1 MNLAK
6 VSWKNVWAK
15 PWSTVL
21 SVILIAFG
29 VGLLSLLFIFKKQF
43 TEQFDR
49 NQAGVDMVAGAKG
62 SPLQLILNSMFH
74 VDAPTGNIKV
84 EDAAFLF
91 NPKNPYIE
99 DAVPLSIGD
108 SYKTFRIVGTDNSIL
123 EFYDA
128 KIDQG
133 RITENVMEVIVGAEV
148 QAETQLKIGSTFFSS
163 HGFNEGDLEHDHGA
177 PFKVVG
183 ILGPHN
189 SVMDKLIITD
199 YRSIWEVHESHD
211 HSSDTVSVN
220 QNSVNDDLD
229 SSVVAT
235 VPPIITDFP
244 DKDITSI
251 LVRFKAD
258 KKRAI
263 PVINMPRNIN
273 ENTAIMATSPT
284 YQLNKLLANLGAA
297 LKAVSYLAILIGL
310 ISALSVF
317 ISLYNNLKERKH
329 ELAMMR
335 VAGASP
341 TQLSALI
348 LMEALFIGLIG
359 ALLGVLLA
367 HVGLWIISGLLNAQF
382 HYALDAWR
390 LNIVE
395 IALIVGTC
403 LLSLLA
409 GAIPAIRAYRTN
421 IIDSI

>member
-1 MNLAK
+1 MNLGK
-6 VSWKNVWAK
+6 VSWKNVWIK
-15 PWSTVL
+15 PWSTIL
-21 SVILIAFG
+21 SVVLIAFG
-29 VGLLSLLFIFKKQF
+29 VGLLSLLFMFKKQF

-49 NQAGVDMVAGAKG
+49 NQAGVDLVAGAKG

-74 VDAPTGNIKV
+74 VDAPTGNIKIK
-84 EDAAFLF
+84 DAAFLF

-108 SYKTFRIVGTDNSIL
+108 SYKTFRIVGTDNSIFD
-123 EFYDA
+123 FYQT
-128 KIDQG
+128 KIETG
-133 RITENVMEVIVGAEV
+133 RQQEKIMEVVLGAQV
-148 QAETQLKIGSTFFSS
+148 QLETALEIGSTFYSS
-163 HGFNEGDLEHDHGA
+163 HGFNEGDLEHDHGI

-183 ILGPHN
+183 ILSPHN

-199 YRSIWEVHESHD
+199 YSSIWEVHESHD
-211 HSSDTVSVN
+211 HSTSDSTEINEAIEGTDSTRLATGPTV
-220 QNSVNDDLD
+220 
-229 SSVVAT
+229 
-235 VPPIITDFP
+235 ITDFP
-244 DKDITSI
+244 EKDITSV
-251 LVRFKAD
+251 LVRFKSD

-273 ENTAIMATSPT
+273 ENTSIMATSPT

-335 VAGASP
+335 VAGARP
-341 TQLSALI
+341 IQLVALI

-359 ALLGVLLA
+359 AFLGLFLA
-367 HVGLWIISGLLNAQF
+367 HFGLWIISSLLDAQF

-390 LNIVE
+390 VNQVE
-395 IALIVGTC
+395 IILLISTC
-403 LLSLLA
+403 VVSLIA
-409 GAIPAIRAYRTN
+409 GIIPAIRAYRTN
-421 IIDSI
+421 IIDAI